1 MNDNIYIETDKSMA
15 DKKVTESINL
25 MLECLLNRDD
35 KSCKKCNNCE
45 KVDACCFLME
55 SVVVSRYIEKSKSN
69 SPE

>member
-1 MNDNIYIETDKSMA
+1 VSDNKKADKSMS
-15 DKKVTESINL
+15 DKRVAESINS

-55 SVVVSRYIEKSKSN
+55 LVVVSRYIEKNKPN
-69 SPE
+69 PPE